1 MLYDAPIDDDPR
13 RHYTAACE
21 EKEAIK
27 VLIVDDS
34 LTIRS
39 ELRKHLDRL
48 EKVTV
53 LETSTLAE
61 TRALLDGQ
69 RHSLF
74 CAILDLTLAD
84 ASRGEIVDLVR
95 SYGVPVIVL
104 TASMSQEIRR
114 AVLETRVIDYMF
126 KNGKNAI
133 KEVAYLVEQLRQN
146 QTMKVMIV
154 DDSITFRQHLAG
166 MLAQYRY
173 PILLA
178 TNGREALTL
187 LEQHPETALVLTDYH
202 MPEMDGL
209 GLVRGIRRRYRRE
222 ELAIIALSQAHEKEL
237 SATLLKAGANDFL
250 NKDFQTEE
258 LYCRV
263 VQNTNMVRFVRQ
275 LRDLIN
281 LDYLT
286 RLYNRR
292 YLFQVAKLL
301 HAESSVRPGVLALAM
316 VDADYFKRINDGF
329 GHSAGDEA
337 LKHIATLLRRAFPR
351 TDIIARY
358 GGEEFVCVV
367 TVDRPED
374 AWYRFDKLREK
385 IANTPLSFEGAT
397 IRMTVSIGLTTVL
410 GSSLAEMIACAD
422 RAVYRAK
429 AEGRNR
435 VVLEP

>member
-1 MLYDAPIDDDPR
+1 
-13 RHYTAACE
+13 
-21 EKEAIK
+21 
-27 VLIVDDS
+27 
-34 LTIRS
+34 
-39 ELRKHLDRL
+39 
-48 EKVTV
+48 
-53 LETSTLAE
+53 
-61 TRALLDGQ
+61 
-69 RHSLF
+69 
-74 CAILDLTLAD
+74 
-84 ASRGEIVDLVR
+84 
-95 SYGVPVIVL
+95 
-104 TASMSQEIRR
+104 
-114 AVLETRVIDYMF
+114 
-126 KNGKNAI
+126 
-133 KEVAYLVEQLRQN
+133 
-146 QTMKVMIV
+146 
-154 DDSITFRQHLAG
+154 

-187 LEQHPETALVLTDYH
+187 LEQHPDTALVLTDYH

-237 SATLLKAGANDFL
+237 SATMLKAGANDFL
-250 NKDFQTEE
+250 NKDFQAEE
-258 LYCRV
+258 LYCRL
-263 VQNTNMVRFVRQ
+263 VQNTNMVHFVRQ

-292 YLFQVAKLL
+292 YLFQVANLL
-301 HAESSVRPGVLALAM
+301 HAEASARPGVLALAM
-316 VDADYFKRINDGF
+316 VDADYFKRINDSF

-337 LKHIATLLRRAFPR
+337 LKHIATLLRRTFQH

-367 TVDRPED
+367 TADRPED
-374 AWYRFDKLREK
+374 AWHRFDKLRED
-385 IANTPLSFEGAT
+385 IATTPLSFEGAT

-410 GSSLAEMIACAD
+410 GNSLTEMIACAD